1 MAEQPKERSEIAK
14 EYLWDL
20 TSLFADDDAWEIEA
34 GKLAEDV
41 AKLDSYRGRLGESAA
56 VVAEAYNCLYSLNT
70 RLEAMHGY
78 AFQRRT
84 EDTRSTQSQNMFNK
98 AQSVYVRF
106 LGAASFFDPELLS
119 LPTETLTAYCEA
131 PELAPYRHIL
141 EDSLR
146 SKEHT
151 LTAAEEAIIA
161 AYGEISG
168 AGGSVADMLMDADM
182 KFDDVPNPDDPEHP
196 IALTHANYIAL
207 EENPNREIRKAAF
220 DNLYKS
226 YKGLNNTF
234 GATYLN
240 CLKESSLTAKLRH
253 YPSNRAASLS
263 HYNIPESVYDKL
275 VETVHAFLPEMYR
288 YLRLRKRLLG
298 LEELHYYDLYTP
310 ITKDVTVS
318 YTYDEAKE
326 LLLTSVA
333 PLGEHYTETVRKGLA
348 SRWVDVYPNVG
359 KRSGAYSIG
368 SCRTTPHISMN
379 FTGTLDSVSTLCHEM
394 GHSMH
399 TYLTHENQAPQY
411 DDYSLFI
418 AEVASTVNENLLV
431 EHLLSVTEDK
441 TMKLF
446 LINQYLENFRGT
458 IFRQTMFAEF
468 EQIAHSRVQ
477 NGESASPED
486 LNRIYLDLI
495 KLYFGDELVI
505 DEAVQ
510 YEWSRIP
517 HFYRPFYVYQ
527 YATGYSSAVALSEGI
542 LKEGA
547 PAVKRYLEFLSL
559 GNSVYPMEALAHGGV
574 DLSTPEPVAKALR
587 KFSELLDR
595 VEELTK

>member
-1 MAEQPKERSEIAK
+1 MNEQPKERKEIAS

-20 TSLFADDDAWEIEA
+20 TSLFADDAAWEVECT
-34 GKLAEDV
+34 KLSED
-41 AKLDSYRGRLGESAA
+41 LEQLETFRGRLGESAE
-56 VVAEAYNCLYSLNT
+56 VVADAYRTLYTLSQ

-84 EDTRSTQSQNMFNK
+84 EDTRNAQAQNMVNK
-98 AQSVYVRF
+98 ADSVYVRF
-106 LGAASFFDPELLS
+106 VGAASFLQPELLS
-119 LPTETLTAYCEA
+119 LPEEKLEDYRNSAA
-131 PELAPYRHIL
+131 IAPYKHTF
-141 EDSLR
+141 EDTLR
-146 SKEHT
+146 SKPHT
-151 LTAAEEAIIA
+151 LNADEEAIVA
-161 AYGEISG
+161 AFGEIRG
-168 AGGSVADMLMDADM
+168 AGGDVADMLMDADM
-182 KFDDVPNPDDPEHP
+182 KFADVINPDDPDHP
-196 IALTHANYIAL
+196 IPLTHANYISL
-207 EENPNREIRKAAF
+207 EESPNRAIRKGAF
-220 DNLYKS
+220 DNLYKA
-226 YKGLNNTF
+226 YGDLNNTF

-240 CLKESSLTAKLRH
+240 TLKESALMTKLRK
-253 YPSNRAASLS
+253 YSSNRAASLS
-263 HYNIPESVYDKL
+263 NYNIPESVYDNL

-288 YLRLRKRLLG
+288 YLRLRKKLLG
-298 LEELHYYDLYTP
+298 LDELHYYDIYTP

-326 LLLTSVA
+326 LLLAAVA
-333 PLGEHYTETVRKGLA
+333 PLGEHYVETVRKGLA
-348 SRWVDVYPNVG
+348 SRWVDVFPNIG

-368 SCRTTPHISMN
+368 SCKTTPHISMN

-399 TYLTHENQAPQY
+399 TYLTHENQPPQY

-431 EHLLSVTEDK
+431 EHLLSKTEDP
-441 TMKLF
+441 TMQLF

-468 EQIAHSRVQ
+468 EQIAHERVQ
-477 NGESASPED
+477 KGESATPED
-486 LNRIYLDLI
+486 LNKIYLDLI
-495 KLYFGDELVI
+495 KLYFGDEIVI

-559 GNSVYPMEALAHGGV
+559 GDSVYPLEALAHGGV
-574 DLSTPEPVAKALR
+574 DLSTPEPISKALT
-587 KFSELLDR
+587 KFRELLDR
-595 VEELTK
+595 AEELTK

>member
-1 MAEQPKERSEIAK
+1 MTEQPKERRDIAE

-20 TSLFADDDAWEIEA
+20 SSLFADDEAWEKEC
-34 GKLAEDV
+34 
-41 AKLDSYRGRLGESAA
+41 AKLTEDFASLEQFRGRLGEGAETL
-56 VVAEAYNCLYSLNT
+56 AEAYKLMYELGP

-84 EDTRSTQSQNMFNK
+84 EDTRSAQAQNMVTK
-98 AQSVYVRF
+98 ADSAYVRF
-106 LGAASFFDPELLS
+106 MGAVSFLQPELLS
-119 LPTETLTAYCEA
+119 LPDEQLEQYRNAEV
-131 PELAPYRHIL
+131 LAPYRHL
-141 EDSLR
+141 FEDTLR
-146 SKEHT
+146 EKPHT
-151 LTAAEEAIIA
+151 LTTAEEAIVA
-161 AYGEISG
+161 AFGEIRG
-168 AGGSVADMLMDADM
+168 AGGDIADMLMDADM
-182 KFDDVPNPDDPEHP
+182 KFDNVPNPDDPEHP
-196 IALTHANYIAL
+196 LPLTHANYISH
-207 EENPNREIRKAAF
+207 EENPNRAIRKGAF
-220 DNLYKS
+220 DNLYKA
-226 YKGLNNTF
+226 YGELNNTF

-240 CLKESSLTAKLRH
+240 TLKESTLMANMRH
-253 YPSNRAASLS
+253 YSSARAASLAS
-263 HYNIPESVYDKL
+263 YNIPESVYDNL
-275 VETVHAFLPEMYR
+275 VSTVHDFLPEMYR
-288 YLRLRKRLLG
+288 YLRLRKKLLG
-298 LEELHYYDLYTP
+298 LDELHYYDIYTP
-310 ITKDVTVS
+310 ITKDLTVS

-326 LLLTSVA
+326 LLLAAVA
-333 PLGEHYTETVRKGLA
+333 PLGERYVETVRKGLA
-348 SRWVDVYPNVG
+348 SRWVDVFPNVG

-368 SCRTTPHISMN
+368 SCKTTPHISMN

-399 TYLTHENQAPQY
+399 TYLTHANQPPQY

-431 EHLLSVTEDK
+431 EHLLSK
-441 TMKLF
+441 TDDPTMQLF

-468 EQIAHSRVQ
+468 EQIAHTRVQ

-495 KLYFGDELVI
+495 KLYFGDEIVI

-559 GNSVYPMEALAHGGV
+559 GNSVYPLEALAHGGV

-587 KFSELLDR
+587 KFSELLDK

>member
-1 MAEQPKERSEIAK
+1 MAEQQKERKDIAE

-20 TSLFADDDAWEIEA
+20 TSLFADDAAWEKEC
-34 GKLAEDV
+34 
-41 AKLDSYRGRLGESAA
+41 AKLTEDIGELEKFRGRLGESAEI
-56 VVAEAYNCLYSLNT
+56 VAEAYKLLYDLSA

-84 EDTRSTQSQNMFNK
+84 EDARVAASQNMVTK
-98 AQSVYVRF
+98 ADSVYVRF
-106 LGAASFFDPELLS
+106 MGAASFLQPELLS
-119 LPTETLTAYCEA
+119 LPDETLEAYRTSA
-131 PELAPYRHIL
+131 ALAPYKHNF
-141 EDSLR
+141 EDALR
-146 SKEHT
+146 SKPHT
-151 LTAAEEAIIA
+151 LSAAEEAIVA
-161 AYGEISG
+161 AFGEIRG
-168 AGGSVADMLMDADM
+168 AGGDIADMLMDADM
-182 KFDDVPNPDDPEHP
+182 KFDDIKNPEDPEHP
-196 IALTHANYIAL
+196 LPLTHANYISYQ
-207 EENPNREIRKAAF
+207 ESKNRAIRKGAF
-220 DNLYKS
+220 DNLYKA
-226 YKGLNNTF
+226 YGELNNTF

-240 CLKESSLTAKLRH
+240 TLKESTLMANMRH
-253 YPSNRAASLS
+253 YESARAESLS
-263 HYNIPESVYDKL
+263 GYNIPESVYDNL
-275 VETVHAFLPEMYR
+275 VSTVHDFLPEMYR
-288 YLRLRKRLLG
+288 YLRLRKKLLG
-298 LEELHYYDLYTP
+298 LDELHYYDIYTP
-310 ITKDVTVS
+310 ITKDLSVS

-326 LLLTSVA
+326 LLLAAVA
-333 PLGEHYTETVRKGLA
+333 PLGENYVETVKKGLA
-348 SRWVDVYPNVG
+348 SRWVDVFPNAG

-368 SCRTTPHISMN
+368 SNKETPHISMN

-399 TYLTHENQAPQY
+399 TYLTHQNQPPQY

-431 EHLLSVTEDK
+431 EHLLSKTEDP
-441 TMKLF
+441 TMQLF

-468 EQIAHSRVQ
+468 EQIAHERVQ
-477 NGESASPED
+477 KGESASPED
-486 LNRIYLDLI
+486 LNKIYLDLI
-495 KLYFGDELVI
+495 KLYFGDEIVI
-505 DEAVQ
+505 DEAVK

-559 GNSVYPMEALAHGGV
+559 GDSVYPLEALAHGGV

-587 KFSELLDR
+587 KFSQLLDR